1 MNDNTVINWLK
12 TYWFLLSALVV
23 VGIAWGQTTKTVSEL
38 QKKVDASASQQQKVD
53 DIKSTQSRLD
63 ERTLIM
69 QQEQKE
75 QKELLMQLLMG
86 QRAIINQVA
95 AVPPQKNVKKPV
107 QQ

>member
-1 MNDNTVINWLK
+1 MNDVVITWLK

-38 QKKVDASASQQQKVD
+38 QKKVDASATQQEKINSIQT
-53 DIKSTQSRLD
+53 TQSRLD

-69 QQEQKE
+69 QQDQKE
-75 QKELLMQLLMG
+75 QKELLMQLVMG
-86 QRAIINQVA
+86 QKAIIKQANIT
-95 AVPPQKNVKKPV
+95 PPPNPKKPV